1 MTKLAEG
8 ESGYG
13 LHGSSLIAWRRTQCT
28 THSYYDDDDGD
39 PNQPGEIKRC
49 NWCIDNVAAY
59 ENSFPKRLRTPTIW
73 PLSVGT
79 RANNIFHDFQC
90 VQNVE
95 SSKFNLF
102 RECFIPA
109 ANTVDWQTLKLDN
122 HGKNPGNHVIQHFA
136 KLFRFL
142 QNTKTK
148 SFFYRHLKQYVVFT
162 IYIFNLLHW
171 YMKTIS
177 IVNFN
182 ILYYF
187 QAHDNNTCDFHLLW
201 FNLRLWS
208 QFYSRSSVAK
218 DPVYSQ

>member
-1 MTKLAEG
+1 MHLKCSLIFCKSHWELSRGRRGNNKGRDFLHKFCFHMSLLRASLCPIWHFLVFYFTNNFVVTKLAEG
-8 ESGYG
+8 ESGYE

-79 RANNIFHDFQC
+79 RANNIFHNFQC

-122 HGKNPGNHVIQHFA
+122 HGK
-136 KLFRFL
+136 
-142 QNTKTK
+142 KTQTRKPWK
-148 SFFYRHLKQYVVFT
+148 SRYSTFCQTFQVFT
-162 IYIFNLLHW
+162 KYKN
-171 YMKTIS
+171 
-177 IVNFN
+177 
-182 ILYYF
+182 
-187 QAHDNNTCDFHLLW
+187 
-201 FNLRLWS
+201 
-208 QFYSRSSVAK
+208 
-218 DPVYSQ
+218 